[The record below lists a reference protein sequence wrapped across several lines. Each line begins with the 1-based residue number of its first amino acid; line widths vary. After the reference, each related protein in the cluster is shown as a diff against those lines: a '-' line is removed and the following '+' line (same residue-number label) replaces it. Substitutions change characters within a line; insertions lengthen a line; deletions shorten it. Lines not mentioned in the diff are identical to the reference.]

1 MKPWHELPLPA
12 PWRRLEAVTSTPS
25 TQEAVVA
32 SAGSDS
38 GVVVVAAEQTSG
50 RGRLDRTW
58 TSPPSAGL
66 WFSALLR
73 TKRPV
78 ADVGVVPLLSAV
90 AIARTL
96 NQDCGLTS
104 SVKWPNDV
112 LVNDAKI
119 AGVLV
124 QLVNSDSLVIGVGI
138 NTFMTHEQRPIATAT
153 SLAMEGVVGFDH
165 PQLLMSLLGHL
176 GELVGPIE
184 AEGSWPSDVLD
195 EYRALSSTVG
205 REVAVH
211 LPSGQTL
218 SGLAVDLDPH
228 GRLEVQGAD
237 GVVVTVGAGDV
248 VHVR

>member
-12 PWRRLEAVTSTPS
+12 PWRRLEAVASTPS
-25 TQEAVVA
+25 TQDAVVV

-38 GVVVVAAEQTSG
+38 GVVLVATAQTSG
-50 RGRLDRTW
+50 RGRLDRSW
-58 TSPPSAGL
+58 TSPPGAGL

-73 TKRPV
+73 TQRPV

-96 NQDCGLTS
+96 NQDWGLAS
-104 SVKWPNDV
+104 RVKWPNDV

-124 QLVNSDSLVIGVGI
+124 QVVNSDCVVIGVGI
-138 NTFMTHEQRPIATAT
+138 NTSMTHEQRPIATAT

-165 PQLLMSLLGHL
+165 PQLLMSILGHL

-184 AEGSWPSDVLD
+184 KEGPWSSDVLA

-205 REVAVH
+205 REVSVH

-218 SGLAVDLDPH
+218 NGLALDLDPH

-237 GVVVTVGAGDV
+237 GVIVTVGAGDV

>member
-1 MKPWHELPLPA
+1 MQPWHELPLPA
-12 PWRRLEAVTSTPS
+12 PWRRLEVVTSTSS
-25 TQEAVVA
+25 TQDAVVA

-38 GVVVVAAEQTSG
+38 GVVVVATEQPSG

-58 TSPPSAGL
+58 TSPPGAGL

-73 TKRPV
+73 TQWPV

-90 AIARTL
+90 AVARTL

-124 QLVNSDSLVIGVGI
+124 QLVNSDSVVIGVGV
-138 NTFMTHEQRPIATAT
+138 NTSMTLEQRPIITAT
-153 SLAMEGVVGFDH
+153 SLTIEGVADFDH
-165 PQLLMSLLGHL
+165 PQLLMSILGHL

-184 AEGSWPSDVLD
+184 EDGSWPSDVLD

-205 REVAVH
+205 REVSVH

-218 SGLAVDLDPH
+218 SGLAVDLDPY
-228 GRLEVQGAD
+228 GRLEVQDAD